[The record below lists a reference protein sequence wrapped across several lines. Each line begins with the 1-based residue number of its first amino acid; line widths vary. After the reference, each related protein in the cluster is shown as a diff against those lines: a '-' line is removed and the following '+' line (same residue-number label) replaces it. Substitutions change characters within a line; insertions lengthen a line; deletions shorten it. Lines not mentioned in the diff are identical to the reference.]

1 MGNLQQAIDQN
12 KFRQAVYEILKK
24 NGVVSGNGPLPND
37 QNLLEDISKL
47 GKTHTIVNAVLKS
60 GQGIRIDKYDN
71 GKAYKISANGNGEFG
86 ADITNQS
93 LGLDIAKSDPT
104 NVVVKKL
111 IDAVDTAKK
120 TAIKAPVIHSMKTIK
135 ANQTGE
141 IPWTYDGR
149 SGIHS
154 GLTPLGWYLSLQLES
169 QVEPMLVD
177 LTAAL
182 GDVYRSAVQAARN
195 DMQVLIQKTME
206 QHLKQYHSGV
216 PGNGVLPNIPDPFDP
231 HPQPNNPGNGNQ
243 NGGGNN
249 QPVPPTPAPD
259 SDTCPAPDA
268 FLNEIKDILKP

>member
-24 NGVVSGNGPLPND
+24 NGVVSGNDPLPND

-71 GKAYKISANGNGEFG
+71 GRAYKISANGNGEFG

-104 NVVVKKL
+104 NVVVKKV

-120 TAIKAPVIHSMKTIK
+120 TAIKAPVIHSVKTIK

-154 GLTPLGWYLSLQLES
+154 GLTPLGWYLSIQLES

-216 PGNGVLPNIPDPFDP
+216 PGNGILPNIPDPFDP
-231 HPQPNNPGNGNQ
+231 NQ
-243 NGGGNN
+243 GGGNN
-249 QPVPPTPAPD
+249 QPVPPTPQQP
-259 SDTCPAPDA
+259 DTCPTPDA